1 MQIKIAFVS
10 FILSLSQEFRAFVL
24 FVFCFYFRFVYP
36 ETKFLRAILALPR
49 PIKRAQQTL
58 THTLTWAIVS
68 LTHKYTFDCWTKDNE
83 ITKNTTNKRPQNTF
97 LYSEWPKKNIIR
109 TELNWSHLNAKR
121 PILWLLPFVF
131 AWFRISFCF
140 RLQICWPGWFLNVFF
155 RCAHIYY

>member
-36 ETKFLRAILALPR
+36 KTKFLRAILALPR

-83 ITKNTTNKRPQNTF
+83 ITKNQANNEQATAEHIFVFRMTEKE
-97 LYSEWPKKNIIR
+97 YHSYG
-109 TELNWSHLNAKR
+109 TELIAS
-121 PILWLLPFVF
+121 
-131 AWFRISFCF
+131 
-140 RLQICWPGWFLNVFF
+140 
-155 RCAHIYY
+155 